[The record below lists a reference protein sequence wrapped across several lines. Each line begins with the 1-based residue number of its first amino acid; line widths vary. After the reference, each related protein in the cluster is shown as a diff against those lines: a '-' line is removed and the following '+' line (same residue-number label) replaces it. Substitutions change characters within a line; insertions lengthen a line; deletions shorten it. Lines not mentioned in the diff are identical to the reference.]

1 MSVLEV
7 GVHRTGIA
15 RIRKV
20 EAAKP
25 RDAEAIASAQHDLA
39 LDDLLAEAGEA
50 LDLLLAAAPAE
61 LQAEHDQVL
70 AAGGALVLSLPLAG
84 SVGPFLALSP
94 VTGEP
99 KLVAGPHRFPRALL
113 AALAQA
119 AGPLATSLL
128 NLHAAPA
135 RKRLAAA
142 FEAAAA
148 ADLAVMRSAAGWE
161 LILTV
166 SIGGQRIV
174 AGRVVVPAPEQGAP
188 AAQRPTDAA

>member
-1 MSVLEV
+1 MDQAEIAQILE
-7 GVHRTGIA
+7 A
-15 RIRKV
+15 KP
-20 EAAKP
+20 AKP
-25 RDAEAIASAQHDLA
+25 REVEVIASAQHDLA
-39 LDDLLAEAGEA
+39 LDDFLGEAGEA

-61 LQAEHDQVL
+61 LQAEGDQVL
-70 AAGGALVLSLPLAG
+70 AAGGAVVLNMPLAG
-84 SVGPFLALSP
+84 RGGPFVALSP
-94 VTGEP
+94 VTGNP
-99 KLVAGPHRFPRALL
+99 KLVAGPRRFPRALL
-113 AALAQA
+113 AGLAQA
-119 AGPLATSLL
+119 VGPVATSLL